1 VEHRWRGVG
10 APGNTSSEGRV
21 RVGGAMMMWRNE
33 LGPAVLRGVGV
44 AAVAGSDGE
53 DSL

>member
-1 VEHRWRGVG
+1 VEKGGGAGQYLVG
-10 APGNTSSEGRV
+10 GEG